1 MIVYCSVN
9 IHICI
14 QTYLFVYIHTT
25 IFIYI
30 YTHIYIYIYTR
41 MPLQEAERNLAIM
54 DDNFS
59 VARAKLKSVSNYA
72 QNVCV
77 CVCMCACVSVC
88 VRVSVCV
95 CERERE

>member
-1 MIVYCSVN
+1 M
-9 IHICI
+9 
-14 QTYLFVYIHTT
+14 
-25 IFIYI
+25 
-30 YTHIYIYIYTR
+30 HIYIYIYTR

-77 CVCMCACVSVC
+77 CVRVCACVC
-88 VRVSVCV
+88 V
-95 CERERE
+95 